1 MEIYCNRNGFDE
13 SDKGS
18 DRSSI
23 LSCEDNRLYFL
34 YGDITTKNCA
44 SIAYDITK
52 INFEDNEKEKKKE
65 ILSVSQYIFILI
77 LMEVQCMQCGC

>member
-1 MEIYCNRNGFDE
+1 MYGNRNGFDE

-18 DRSSI
+18 ERSSI
-23 LSCEDNRLYFL
+23 LSCEDNRLFFL

-52 INFEDNEKEKKKE
+52 INLEDNEKDNK
-65 ILSVSQYIFILI
+65 F
-77 LMEVQCMQCGC
+77 